1 MDISQF
7 SRTVGPLE
15 PWDVTIIGGG
25 ILGTSISYWLANQY
39 EGRIAVVEK
48 EQQVAFH
55 TSKRNTGVIHRPF
68 YLDPVN
74 RRVFARS
81 SQAAYGMWKSYAKER
96 GLPWSQVTTFEV
108 ATREADVKRVEKYY
122 HWGLENG
129 MGEDELELLT
139 AEEVRKF
146 EPHVRSRGA
155 IWSKT
160 DTSVDYPSFTRSLQS
175 DAEREGVRF
184 ILGFEVKSIEE
195 TKDFLEI
202 QPKNGGETIR
212 TRFLVNCA
220 GGNSMRIAHMLGV
233 GREYADLNF
242 RGEYWEV
249 GEKWRYLATRN
260 IYTVAQHPELP
271 FLDPHWICRADG
283 RREIGPNAV
292 PVAGPYTYRG
302 FFQNPIQALEKIL
315 EPPMM
320 NKIALLYNKDF
331 LTLAGEEW
339 KSSIFK
345 SEMAR
350 RAQEFI
356 PELKL
361 DYLVKP
367 GIAGVRAQVIDRNGN
382 FIKEAIEIKGPMSY
396 HITNYNSPGATGSPA
411 YAAWLVEK
419 LGSLGYIGLKKRTSM
434 RSKGTW
440 DYESVTSM
448 ISDAPKIVA

>member
-1 MDISQF
+1 M
-7 SRTVGPLE
+7 E

-25 ILGTSISYWLANQY
+25 ILGTSLSYWLGNQY
-39 EGRIAVVEK
+39 EGRIAVIEK
-48 EQQVAFH
+48 EQQVAVH
-55 TSKRNTGVIHRPF
+55 TSKRNTGVVHRPF
-68 YLDPVN
+68 YLDPVK

-96 GLPWSQVTTFEV
+96 GLPWSPVTTLEA
-108 ATREADVKRVEKYY
+108 ATRDADMNRVEKYY

-129 MGEDELELLT
+129 MGEDELEILS
-139 AEEVRKF
+139 AEDVRGL
-146 EPHVRSRGA
+146 EPHVRSHGA

-160 DTSVDYPSFTRSLQS
+160 DTSVDYPSFTRSLQG

-184 ILGFEVKSIEE
+184 ILGFEVKSIQV
-195 TKDFLEI
+195 TKDLLEI
-202 QPKNGGETIR
+202 QPKNGAEPIR
-212 TRFLVNCA
+212 TRLLVNCA

-242 RGEYWEV
+242 RGEYWEI
-249 GEKWRYLATRN
+249 GEEWRYLATRN

-292 PVAGPYTYRG
+292 PVAGPYTYKG
-302 FFQNPIQALEKIL
+302 FFKNPIQALEKLL

-367 GIAGVRAQVIDRNGN
+367 GIAGVRAQVIDRHGN
-382 FIKEAIEIKGPMSY
+382 FIKEAIEVKGPLSY

-411 YAAWLVEK
+411 YAAWLVQK
-419 LGSLGYIGLKKRTSM
+419 LGNIGYINLKQRTSI
-434 RSKGTW
+434 RSKGPW
-440 DYESVTSM
+440 DYELVTSM
-448 ISDAPKIVA
+448 INDAPKVIA

>member
-1 MDISQF
+1 LASQ
-7 SRTVGPLE
+7 E

-25 ILGTSISYWLANQY
+25 ILGTSVSYWLANQY
-39 EGRIAVVEK
+39 EGRIAVIEK
-48 EQQVAFH
+48 EQQVAVH

-68 YLDPVN
+68 YLDPVK

-96 GLPWSQVTTFEV
+96 GLPWLPVTTLEA
-108 ATREADVKRVEKYY
+108 ATRDEDMKRVEKYY

-129 MGEDELELLT
+129 MGEDELAVLT
-139 AEEVRKF
+139 AEEVSKL
-146 EPHVRSRGA
+146 EPHVKSHGA

-160 DTSVDYPSFTRSLQS
+160 DTSVDYPSFTRSLRGDS
-175 DAEREGVRF
+175 EREGVRF
-184 ILGFEVKSIEE
+184 ILGFEVKSIKLA
-195 TKDFLEI
+195 KDFLEI
-202 QPKNGGETIR
+202 QPKSGGEAIR

-220 GGNSMRIAHMLGV
+220 GGNSMRIAHMLGL

-249 GEKWRYLATRN
+249 GQEWAYLASRN

-292 PVAGPYTYRG
+292 PVAGPYTYKG
-302 FFQNPIQALEKIL
+302 FFKNPIQALGKVL
-315 EPPMM
+315 ESPMV
-320 NKIALLYNKDF
+320 NKVALLFNKDF

-382 FIKEAIEIKGPMSY
+382 FIKEAIEIKGPLSY

-411 YAAWLVEK
+411 YAAWLVQK
-419 LGSLGYIGLKKRTSM
+419 LGSLGYLDLRRRTSAP
-434 RSKGTW
+434 KGPW
-440 DYESVTSM
+440 NYDSVTSM
-448 ISDAPKIVA
+448 VSEAPRIIA

>member
-1 MDISQF
+1 MAS
-7 SRTVGPLE
+7 LE

-25 ILGTSISYWLANQY
+25 ILGTSLSYWLGNQY
-39 EGRIAVVEK
+39 EGRIAVIEK
-48 EQQVAFH
+48 EQQVAVH

-74 RRVFARS
+74 RRVFARA

-96 GLPWSQVTTFEV
+96 GLPWSPVTTFEV

-139 AEEVRKF
+139 AEEVRKL
-146 EPHVRSRGA
+146 EPHVKSHGA

-160 DTSVDYPSFTRSLQS
+160 DTSVDYPSFTRALQA

-184 ILGFEVKSIEE
+184 IFGFEVKAIGVA
-195 TKDFLEI
+195 KDLLEI
-202 QPKNGGETIR
+202 QSKNGGQAIR

-220 GGNSMRIAHMLGV
+220 GGNSMRIAHMLAL

-249 GEKWRYLATRN
+249 GQQWAYLASRN

-292 PVAGPYTYRG
+292 PVAGPYTYKG
-302 FFQNPIQALEKIL
+302 FFKNPIQALEKIL

-361 DYLVKP
+361 DYLVRP
-367 GIAGVRAQVIDRNGN
+367 GIAGVRAQIIDRNGT
-382 FIKEAIEIKGPMSY
+382 FIKEAIEIKGPLSY

-419 LGSLGYIGLKKRTSM
+419 LGSLGYLDLRRRSSAISKAPWDYDSITSM
-434 RSKGTW
+434 
-440 DYESVTSM
+440 V
-448 ISDAPKIVA
+448 SDSPRILA

>member
-1 MDISQF
+1 MA
-7 SRTVGPLE
+7 TVE
-15 PWDVTIIGGG
+15 PWDITIIGGG

-39 EGRIAVVEK
+39 EGRIAVIEK
-48 EQQVAFH
+48 EQQVAVH

-68 YLDPVN
+68 YLDPVK

-81 SQAAYGMWKSYAKER
+81 SQAAYEMWKSYAKQR
-96 GLPWSQVTTFEV
+96 GLPWSPVTTIEA
-108 ATREADVKRVEKYY
+108 ATHEADVKKVEKYY

-139 AEEVRKF
+139 AEEVRKL
-146 EPHVRSRGA
+146 EPHVKSHGA

-160 DTSVDYPSFTRSLQS
+160 DTSVDYPSFTRALQG
-175 DAEREGVRF
+175 DAEKEGVNF
-184 ILGFEVKSIEE
+184 IFGFEVKSIKIN
-195 TKDFLEI
+195 KDFLEI
-202 QPKNGGETIR
+202 YPKKGLNPVR
-212 TRFLVNCA
+212 TKFLVNCA
-220 GGNSMRIAHMLGV
+220 GGNSMRIAHMMDL

-242 RGEYWEV
+242 RGEYWEI
-249 GEKWRYLATRN
+249 GEQWRFLATRN
-260 IYTVAQHPELP
+260 IYTVAQHPEMP
-271 FLDPHWICRADG
+271 FLDPHWICRVDG

-292 PVAGPYTYRG
+292 PVAGAYTYRG
-302 FFQNPIQALEKIL
+302 FFKNPVQALEKLL
-315 EPPMM
+315 EPPMR
-320 NKIALLYNKDF
+320 NKISLLYNKDF
-331 LTLAGEEW
+331 LTLASEEW

-361 DYLVKP
+361 EYLVKP

-382 FIKEAIEIKGPMSY
+382 FIKEAIEIKGPLSY

-419 LGSLGYIGLKKRTSM
+419 LGSLGLLDLRKRTLSK
-434 RSKGTW
+434 SKGAW
-440 DYESVTSM
+440 DYDMVIDQVNGSQ
-448 ISDAPKIVA
+448 IVA